1 MNPISR
7 AIVRMLQP
15 APIRRSFHRRSHVSG
30 SAGIIGQATAMFG
43 SYFDGLRPSD
53 NRTPLPVSP
62 VQLRWYLNSL
72 EREYLAAIAQY
83 LYDNVG
89 IVSYAIETIVNYAV
103 PVKPLGGSDDE
114 EWNDLAEAVFDAWCP
129 VADFTGRFDFAALQ
143 KIIARTIP
151 IVGDIGALAV
161 DEVGFPQ
168 IQLIDSWMIK
178 DHEGNSQ
185 NGVIL
190 DAKGRVTGYAIQDGD
205 SVAVKSANEFILLF
219 DPERASSY
227 RGITP
232 LRRGMNDIR
241 DIGDLKSLE
250 KLAQKVRASVPAVL
264 ETEVGIEEN
273 VWGDDV
279 ANAPGPDATPQERK
293 MSFAELLG
301 GDIPALAPGEK
312 LTPLTGDRSAQPA
325 TDFITA
331 LTGYFVYGLGI
342 PPAFFLDEK
351 LTGPNTR
358 SVNGKA
364 QRAFDNHRRIAE
376 RFSLWCWRR
385 VIGAAIARGELPSN
399 PKWDTV
405 TYQIPAKISIDTG
418 EEDRADMDGVLNGTR
433 TRQEVWGRRG
443 KPWDDGTKQVFRE
456 QRAIIEQAKIL
467 AADTGVALD
476 VILAAH
482 GFEPPAGAVKPT
494 PLPPNQSGSR

>member
-7 AIVRMLQP
+7 AIVRLLQP
-15 APIRRSFHRRSHVSG
+15 ATSRRPIFRRGRGG
-30 SAGIIGQATAMFG
+30 SSAEIIGQAGAMLG

-53 NRTPLPVSP
+53 NRTPLPASP
-62 VQLRWYLNSL
+62 AQLRCILNTL
-72 EREYLAAIAQY
+72 EREQLAAIAQY

-89 IVSYAIETIVNYAV
+89 IVSYAVETIVNYSV
-103 PVKPLGGSDDE
+103 PVTPLGGSDDE
-114 EWNDLAEAVFDAWCP
+114 EWNDMAEAVFDAWCP

-143 KIIARTIP
+143 KIVARTIP
-151 IVGDIGALAV
+151 IIGDIGALAV

-168 IQLIDSWMIK
+168 IQLIDAWMVK
-178 DHEGNSQ
+178 DQDGKSEH
-185 NGVIL
+185 GVIL
-190 DAKGRVTGYAIQDGD
+190 DTKGRVTGYAIQDGD
-205 SVAVKSANEFILLF
+205 STTIKSANEFILLF

-227 RGITP
+227 RGVTA

-264 ETEVGIEEN
+264 ETESGIEEN

-279 ANAPGPDATPQERK
+279 ANAPGPEATPHERK
-293 MSFAELLG
+293 MTFAELLG
-301 GDIPALAPGEK
+301 GDIPALQPGEK
-312 LTPLTGDRSAQPA
+312 LTPLSGDRSAQPA

-364 QRAFDNHRRIAE
+364 QRAFDNYRRIAE
-376 RFSLWCWRR
+376 RFALWAWRR

-399 PKWDTV
+399 PKWDTIA
-405 TYQIPAKISIDTG
+405 YQIPAKISIDTG
-418 EEDRADMDGVLNGTR
+418 DEDRADMDGILNGTR

-443 KPWDDGTKQVFRE
+443 KAWDVGTKQVFRE
-456 QRAIIEQAKIL
+456 QRAIIEQAKAL
-467 AADTGVALD
+467 AAETGVALD

-482 GFEPPAGAVKPT
+482 GFEPPAGAVKPS
-494 PLPPNQSGSR
+494 PLPPNQSANR